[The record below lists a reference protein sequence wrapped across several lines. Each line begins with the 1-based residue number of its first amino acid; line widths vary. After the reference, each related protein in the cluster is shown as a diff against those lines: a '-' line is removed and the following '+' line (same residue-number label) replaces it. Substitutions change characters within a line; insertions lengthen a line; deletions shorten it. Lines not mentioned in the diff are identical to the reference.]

1 MAVNKLSQLG
11 VLMPVKFSIMKR
23 INVIGTSGSGKSHF
37 SNRLAT
43 KLNVPYIEMDA
54 VFWLPNWQY
63 LELEDFIAALK
74 PLLEQE
80 SWVLDGNQSK
90 TNSFKWQYVDTIV
103 WLDYGFFRTFKQILV
118 RSIKR
123 AYSKQEVW
131 QGTGNKESFTRNFFS
146 SDSVVLWM
154 LNNYW
159 KTKKKYAKL
168 FSSPSTQ
175 EIKCVRITSPKQAE
189 EFLANAAGS

>member
-1 MAVNKLSQLG
+1 
-11 VLMPVKFSIMKR
+11 MKR
-23 INVIGTSGSGKSHF
+23 INVIGTSGSGKSQF
-37 SNRLAT
+37 SSRLAT
-43 KLNVPYIEMDA
+43 KLEIQYIEMDA
-54 VFWLPNWQY
+54 IFWLPNWQH
-63 LELEDFIAALK
+63 LELEDFIAVLK

-103 WLDYGFFRTFKQILV
+103 WLDYGFFRTFRQMLV
-118 RSIKR
+118 RSVKR

-131 QGTGNKESFTRNFFS
+131 QGTGNKESFRRNFFS

-154 LNNYW
+154 LHNYW

-168 FSSPSTQ
+168 FSNPPAP
-175 EIKCVRITSPKQAE
+175 EIKYVRITSPKQAE
-189 EFLANAAGS
+189 EFLANAAGI